1 MAPST
6 HRRRHYF
13 IHKRFQSGFILKFCA
28 LIAAGAVISTALLS
42 LFSQGTLTSTFKN
55 GRLEI
60 EMTSAAI
67 LPAVITTNLITI
79 GLIGLAAIGVTL
91 FVSHKLAGPMYRFE
105 ADLKTLAQGDLTQTV
120 RLRKKDQFQSFALQ
134 LNDTVAALHA
144 KVADVRARAEA
155 LAADQPPERAEPLRE
170 VVRQIDAQF
179 KL

>member
-1 MAPST
+1 MAPTT

-13 IHKRFQSGFILKFCA
+13 IHKRFQSGFILKFCGLILIGA
-28 LIAAGAVISTALLS
+28 LISTGLLS

-67 LPAVITTNLITI
+67 LPAVVTTNLITL
-79 GLIGLAAIGVTL
+79 GLIGLATIGVTL

-105 ADLKTLAQGDLTQTV
+105 ADLKTLAQGDLTKTV
-120 RLRKKDQFQSFALQ
+120 RLRKKDQFQSFATQ
-134 LNDTVAALHA
+134 LNETILSLHT
-144 KVADVRARAEA
+144 KVADLRSRAET
-155 LAADQPPERAEPLRE
+155 LAAAQPPAAAPLRE
-170 VVRQIDAQF
+170 LIDQIDTQF